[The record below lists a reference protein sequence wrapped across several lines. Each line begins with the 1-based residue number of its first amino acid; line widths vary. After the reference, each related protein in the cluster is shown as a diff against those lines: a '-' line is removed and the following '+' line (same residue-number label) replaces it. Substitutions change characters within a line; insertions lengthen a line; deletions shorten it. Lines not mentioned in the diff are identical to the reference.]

1 MKSYNYWR
9 NKQLYKEIAVTTNRN
24 FIARGAPT
32 LPSIQDDI
40 FRNSKVQPDIM
51 TMHDEIGNGD
61 NDEPQEFKNFPN
73 RHSDHGDD
81 TAPSMESGGI
91 IDGPNGSVDDIIDAV
106 KDLSTRNNWSLKYTI
121 QLFKEKLKQ
130 RLGPSGMDKLKGWLH
145 EDDGVQNEK
154 ENFNTPPL
162 GDMGTKELKFSEPA
176 GQTPVLSQ
184 GVPVPPSSKYES
196 FQSYIDEQG
205 DEQQAMMQQMIQ
217 QQQGQQ
223 KPDTDAIRNQLQVSK
238 IDPNTTNDI
247 VNALGID
254 DPKQRQQK
262 LQDIHGKWI
271 EKNQAVMGIFQQHSQ
286 QQ

>member
-73 RHSDHGDD
+73 RNSDHGDD

-130 RLGPSGMDKLKGWLH
+130 RLGPSGMDKLKDWWH
-145 EDDGVQNEK
+145 DDDNMQNEK

-162 GDMGTKELKFSEPA
+162 GDMGTKELKFSEPV

-184 GVPVPPSSKYES
+184 GVPVSPTLKYES

-205 DEQQAMMQQMIQ
+205 GDEQQMMMQQIMQ
-217 QQQGQQ
+217 QQQQ
-223 KPDTDAIRNQLQVSK
+223 KPDTDAVRNQLQISK

-247 VNALGID
+247 VNALSIED
-254 DPKQRQQK
+254 VKQRAEQLK
-262 LQDIHGKWI
+262 KISTSWA
-271 EKNQAVMGIFQQHSQ
+271 EKNQAVMNTIQQHSPQ
-286 QQ
+286 Q